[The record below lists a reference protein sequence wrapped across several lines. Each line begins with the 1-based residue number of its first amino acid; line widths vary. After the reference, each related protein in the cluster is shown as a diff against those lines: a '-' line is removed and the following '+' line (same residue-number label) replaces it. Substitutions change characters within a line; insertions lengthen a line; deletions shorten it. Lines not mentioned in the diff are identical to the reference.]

1 MAVLYPLFLTNKKM
15 YAMSFLNTFFG
26 RTKERRDKIEVLDAL
41 IYAKAISD
49 TKVQLVDVRSSVEY
63 HSGHIKDAVNIDFFD
78 PNNFEKSFDKMNRE
92 KPVYLYCRSGSRS
105 RQAAHKLIRMGFV
118 KIYDL
123 KGGYMRWG

>member
-1 MAVLYPLFLTNKKM
+1 
-15 YAMSFLNTFFG
+15 MSFLNTFFG
-26 RTKERRDKIEVLDAL
+26 RTRERTNKIEVLDAHT
-41 IYAKAISD
+41 YAKAISN
-49 TKVQLVDVRSSVEY
+49 TKVQLVDVRSPIEY
-63 HSGHIKDAVNIDFFD
+63 RSGHIKDAVNIDFFD
-78 PNNFEKSFDKMNRE
+78 SNNFEKSFSKMNKE